1 MLWAGRVERSGV
13 DQGLTR
19 GDASM
24 AEVAGDFL
32 VNVRRMQQGGGAVEE
47 CDEGKG
53 QASVVLRG
61 AAKLRG
67 ELPLDEFKGWHVLF
81 AREGD
86 GPVFGDEAVIVG
98 LGREEIE
105 RAAAG
110 IQGRARSPD
119 GGEKIEA
126 GAAAKEGEEIA
137 LVRKAFV
144 ERGGGGASGAGH
156 GAHGEGFFAAFAP
169 DAIRGIE
176 DATFQKSIRFAR
188 HAATLPVSVGLNY
201 ILYSV
206 KPTVYK

>member
-1 MLWAGRVERSGV
+1 
-13 DQGLTR
+13 
-19 GDASM
+19 M
-24 AEVAGDFL
+24 AEVAGDFF
-32 VNVRRMQQGGGAVEE
+32 VNVRRMQQRGSAVEK

-53 QASVVLRG
+53 QAGVALRG

-67 ELPLDEFKGWHVLF
+67 ELPFDEFEGWHVLF

-137 LVRKAFV
+137 LVGKAFV
-144 ERGGGGASGAGH
+144 ECGGGGASGAGH
-156 GAHGEGFFAAFAP
+156 GAHGEGFFAVFAP
-169 DAIRGIE
+169 DAIRGSE
-176 DATFQKSIRFAR
+176 DAAFQKSISFAR
-188 HAATLPVSVGLNY
+188 QAATLPFPWGLNY